1 MNALTFLPAIILL
14 LLLAKIFG
22 EVFERIGMPALL
34 GEILAGVVLGVAFL
48 NVVTAGSLEQMSMLG
63 IILLL
68 FLVGFNFSI
77 EKMKQGGKTG
87 VLLTLFG
94 FFFVLVPSYFIFKS
108 IGLGLVHAI
117 FFSLIMGGES
127 TPNTIKTIVD
137 LKRLRSKVSEIII
150 SATVIEDFIFY
161 TILALTVAF
170 VGATGI
176 GDYAIG
182 LGKVALF
189 FLVFIVME
197 FVSPYIIRYSE
208 HMRSEEAQFAIGFVL
223 ILFLAF
229 VADMLGFAAVVG
241 AFFAGIA
248 LAYSPYLKTGS
259 FSPKIAS
266 FTYGV
271 FSPLFFAW
279 MGLQIDP
286 AMFKLSAIVWL
297 LIGVGLGAKLIGNMA
312 GAMLGGTSF
321 HHALGASIG
330 MMTRGG
336 EQLLILVI
344 AAQVLG
350 AGSAMFVNSILI
362 PVTIISMVITL
373 FLSPAL
379 LKLFF
384 KFEPKEEQ
392 VF

>member
-1 MNALTFLPAIILL
+1 MIVTFLLSLILL
-14 LLLAKIFG
+14 LLLAKVFG
-22 EVFERIGMPALL
+22 EIFERFKLPALL
-34 GEILAGVVLGVAFL
+34 GEILAGVVLG
-48 NVVTAGSLEQMSMLG
+48 TAVLKLITPGSIENMAMLG

-68 FLVGFNFSI
+68 FLVGFNFSM
-77 EKMKQGGKTG
+77 EKMKQAGKTG
-87 VLLTLFG
+87 FFLAIFG
-94 FFFVLVPSYFIFKS
+94 FLFVLIPSYFIFKS
-108 IGLGLVHAI
+108 IGLGMVHAI
-117 FFSLIMGGES
+117 FFALIMGGES

-161 TILALTVAF
+161 TILAFTVAL
-170 VGATGI
+170 VGANGIVDYGI
-176 GDYAIG
+176 GIG
-182 LGKVALF
+182 KIVIF
-189 FLVFIVME
+189 FLIFIGME
-197 FVSPYIIRYSE
+197 VISPYIIRYSE

-223 ILFLAF
+223 ILLLAY
-229 VADMLGFAAVVG
+229 VADILGFAAVVG

-271 FSPLFFAW
+271 FAPLFYAW

-286 AMFKLSAIVWL
+286 SMFSLSAIVWI
-297 LIGVGLGAKLIGNMA
+297 LIGIGLGAKLIGNML
-312 GAMLGGTSF
+312 GCLLGGTSF
-321 HHALGASIG
+321 KHSLGVSIG

-350 AGSAMFVNSILI
+350 AGSSMFVNSILI
-362 PVTIISMVITL
+362 PVTIISMVLTL
-373 FLSPAL
+373 FLSPLL

-384 KFEPKEEQ
+384 RTEPEEKEE
-392 VF
+392 F

>member
-1 MNALTFLPAIILL
+1 MLKLI
-14 LLLAKIFG
+14 
-22 EVFERIGMPALL
+22 
-34 GEILAGVVLGVAFL
+34 
-48 NVVTAGSLEQMSMLG
+48 TAGSLEQLALLG

-77 EKMKQGGKTG
+77 EKMKQGGKSG
-87 VLLTLFG
+87 VLLTTFG
-94 FFFVLVPSYFIFKS
+94 FIFVLVPSYFIFKS
-108 IGLGLVHAI
+108 IGLGIVHAI
-117 FFSLIMGGES
+117 FFALIMGGES
-127 TPNTIKTIVD
+127 TPNTIKTIVS
-137 LKRLRSKVSEIII
+137 LKRLRSKVSEVII

-161 TILALTVAF
+161 TILAFTVALI
-170 VGATGI
+170 GATGPAQ
-176 GDYAIG
+176 YAIG
-182 LGKVALF
+182 IGKILLF
-189 FLVFIVME
+189 FGIFIAME
-197 FVSPYIIRYSE
+197 FISPYIIRYSE

-223 ILFLAF
+223 ILFLAY
-229 VADMLGFAAVVG
+229 VADVLGFAAVVG

-279 MGLQIDP
+279 MGLSIDP
-286 AMFKLSAIVWL
+286 SMFKISSIIWL
-297 LIGVGLGAKLIGNMA
+297 LILVGLGAKFLGNLL
-312 GAMLGGTSF
+312 GAMLGGVSF
-321 HHALGASIG
+321 RHSLGASVG

-350 AGSAMFVNSILI
+350 SGASATLFVNGILI

-384 KFEPKEEQ
+384 KYEPEEEDA
-392 VF
+392 F

>member
-1 MNALTFLPAIILL
+1 MIVTFLLSLILL
-14 LLLAKIFG
+14 LLLAKVFG
-22 EVFERIGMPALL
+22 EIFERFKLPALL
-34 GEILAGVVLGVAFL
+34 GEILAGVVLG
-48 NVVTAGSLEQMSMLG
+48 TAVLKLITPGSIENMAMLG

-68 FLVGFNFSI
+68 FLVGFNFSM
-77 EKMKQGGKTG
+77 EKMKQAGKTG
-87 VLLTLFG
+87 FFLAIFG
-94 FFFVLVPSYFIFKS
+94 FLFVLIPSYFIFKS
-108 IGLGLVHAI
+108 IGLGMVHAI
-117 FFSLIMGGES
+117 FFALIMGGES

-161 TILALTVAF
+161 TILAFTVAL
-170 VGATGI
+170 VGANGIVDYGI
-176 GDYAIG
+176 GIG
-182 LGKVALF
+182 KIVIF
-189 FLVFIVME
+189 FLIFIGME
-197 FVSPYIIRYSE
+197 VISPYIIRYSE

-223 ILFLAF
+223 ILLLAY
-229 VADMLGFAAVVG
+229 VADILGFAAVVG

-271 FSPLFFAW
+271 FAPLFFAW

-286 AMFKLSAIVWL
+286 SMFSLSAIVWI
-297 LIGVGLGAKLIGNMA
+297 LIGIGLGAKLIGNML
-312 GAMLGGTSF
+312 GCLLGGTSF
-321 HHALGASIG
+321 KHSLGVSIG

-350 AGSAMFVNSILI
+350 AGSSMFVNSILI
-362 PVTIISMVITL
+362 PVTIISMVLTL
-373 FLSPAL
+373 FLSPLL

-384 KFEPKEEQ
+384 RTEPEEKEE
-392 VF
+392 F

>member
-1 MNALTFLPAIILL
+1 MIINFLLSIILL
-14 LLLAKIFG
+14 LLVAKIFG
-22 EVFERIGMPALL
+22 EIFERMRLPALL
-34 GEILAGVVLGVAFL
+34 GEILAGVVLGIPLLKLIAPGPIENL
-48 NVVTAGSLEQMSMLG
+48 ALLG

-77 EKMKQGGKTG
+77 ERMRQGGKTG
-87 VLLTLFG
+87 FFLAIFG
-94 FFFVLVPSYFIFKS
+94 FLFVLIPSYFIFKG
-108 IGLGLVHAI
+108 IGLGWIHAI
-117 FFSLIMGGES
+117 FFALIMGGES

-161 TILALTVAF
+161 TILAFTVAL
-170 VGATGI
+170 VGATGFGQYAFGI
-176 GDYAIG
+176 GKIF
-182 LGKVALF
+182 LF
-189 FLVFIVME
+189 FFIFIGME

-208 HMRSEEAQFAIGFVL
+208 RMRSEEAQFAIGFVL
-223 ILFLAF
+223 ILFLAY
-229 VADMLGFAAVVG
+229 VADVLGFAAVVG

-279 MGLQIDP
+279 MGLQIEP
-286 AMFKLSAIVWL
+286 SMFSLSSIVWL
-297 LIGVGLGAKLIGNMA
+297 LILIGLGAKLVGNVL
-312 GAMLGGTSF
+312 GCLLGGTSF
-321 HHALGASIG
+321 KHSLGVGIG

-350 AGSAMFVNSILI
+350 SSAGSTMFVNSILI

-384 KFEPKEEQ
+384 RSEPAEE
-392 VF
+392 

>member
-1 MNALTFLPAIILL
+1 MIVTFLLSLILL
-14 LLLAKIFG
+14 LLLAKVFG
-22 EVFERIGMPALL
+22 EIFERFKLPALL
-34 GEILAGVVLGVAFL
+34 GEILAGVVLG
-48 NVVTAGSLEQMSMLG
+48 TAVLKLITPGSIENMAMLG

-68 FLVGFNFSI
+68 FLVGFNFSM
-77 EKMKQGGKTG
+77 EKMKQAGKTG
-87 VLLTLFG
+87 FFLAIFG
-94 FFFVLVPSYFIFKS
+94 FLFVLIPSYFIFKS
-108 IGLGLVHAI
+108 IGLGMVHAI
-117 FFSLIMGGES
+117 FFALIMGGES

-161 TILALTVAF
+161 TILAFTVAL
-170 VGATGI
+170 VGANGIVDYGI
-176 GDYAIG
+176 GIG
-182 LGKVALF
+182 KIVIF
-189 FLVFIVME
+189 FLIFIGME
-197 FVSPYIIRYSE
+197 VISPYIIRYSE

-223 ILFLAF
+223 ILLLAY
-229 VADMLGFAAVVG
+229 VADILGFAAVVG

-271 FSPLFFAW
+271 FAPLFFAW

-286 AMFKLSAIVWL
+286 SMVSLSAIVWI
-297 LIGVGLGAKLIGNMA
+297 LIGIGLGAKLIGNML
-312 GAMLGGTSF
+312 GCLLGGTSF
-321 HHALGASIG
+321 KHSLGVSIG

-350 AGSAMFVNSILI
+350 AGSSMFVNSILI
-362 PVTIISMVITL
+362 PVTIISMVLTL
-373 FLSPAL
+373 FLSPLL

-384 KFEPKEEQ
+384 RTEPEEKEE
-392 VF
+392 F